1 MRTRL
6 SRSTMDRKD
15 AELHVPEERPDQHT
29 LRRLAGVRDP
39 CLAAEADV
47 LSRQRN
53 CQDDN

>member
-1 MRTRL
+1 
-6 SRSTMDRKD
+6 MDRKD

-39 CLAAEADV
+39 CPAAEADV